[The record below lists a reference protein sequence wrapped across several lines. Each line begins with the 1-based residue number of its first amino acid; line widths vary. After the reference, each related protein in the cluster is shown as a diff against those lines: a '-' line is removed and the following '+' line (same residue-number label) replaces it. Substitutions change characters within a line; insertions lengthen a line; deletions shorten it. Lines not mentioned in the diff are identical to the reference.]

1 MTADPHQTIPVA
13 AASFRLFVYLA
24 RDAPIATSCGAA
36 LGFEACGGYPGHVMF
51 CNAMTASLTRRS
63 FLALA
68 GALPLASLA
77 PVSAQERRPAIGI
90 ELYSVRG
97 ELMRDLMGTVRAVAK
112 MGYEVVEFYS
122 PYYSW
127 TTEYAK
133 EVRNLLDDL
142 GIRCPSTHN
151 SASALTA
158 EGLPKAIELNQI
170 LGSRYIVMA
179 SPPRITNGVEG
190 WKGLA
195 GTLTQAAER
204 LQPLGMFAGFH
215 NHAPEWN
222 PVDGERPIDIL
233 ASGTPK
239 HVTMQ
244 LDVGTCVAAGADPVA
259 FVKANP
265 GRITSIHCKDW
276 APGSPKEDK
285 GYRVLFGEG
294 VSPWREIFA
303 AAESMGGVEYYLLE
317 QEGSRYPELETAQR
331 CLDTWRQMRG

>member
-1 MTADPHQTIPVA
+1 
-13 AASFRLFVYLA
+13 
-24 RDAPIATSCGAA
+24 
-36 LGFEACGGYPGHVMF
+36 
-51 CNAMTASLTRRS
+51 
-63 FLALA
+63 
-68 GALPLASLA
+68 
-77 PVSAQERRPAIGI
+77 
-90 ELYSVRG
+90 
-97 ELMRDLMGTVRAVAK
+97 MRDLMGTVRAVAK
-112 MGYEVVEFYS
+112 MGYQVVEFYS

-133 EVRNLLDDL
+133 TVRQLLDDL

-151 SASALTA
+151 SAMALTA

-190 WKGLA
+190 WKSLA
-195 GTLTQAAER
+195 GTLTQAAET
-204 LQPLGMFAGFH
+204 LQPLNMFAGFH

-222 PVDGERPIDIL
+222 AVDGQRPIDIL

-259 FVKANP
+259 FIKANP
-265 GRITSIHCKDW
+265 GRITSVHCKDW

-303 AAESMGGVEYYLLE
+303 AAESVGGVEYYLLE

-331 CLDTWRQMRG
+331 CLETWRQMRG